1 MRIMTVPPRRIAAM
15 HARRP
20 FTPLLLSALLL
31 ALGACATTAPA
42 SVEIPP
48 GAEENVRTEAN
59 GDVITE
65 YRVNGELRVVQVQ
78 PSRGPA
84 YMLYVRDG
92 RVLSTR
98 EGDDP
103 PQTYF
108 KLFGW

>member
-1 MRIMTVPPRRIAAM
+1 M
-15 HARRP
+15 HASRLL
-20 FTPLLLSALLL
+20 PLLLLPALL
-31 ALGACATTAPA
+31 ALGACATTTPA
-42 SVEIPP
+42 TVEIPP

-78 PSRGPA
+78 PSRGPT
-84 YMLYVRDG
+84 YYLYAREG

>member
-1 MRIMTVPPRRIAAM
+1 M
-15 HARRP
+15 HASRLL
-20 FTPLLLSALLL
+20 TPLLLSSLL
-31 ALGACATTAPA
+31 ALVACASTSAPSA
-42 SVEIPP
+42 VEIPP

>member
-1 MRIMTVPPRRIAAM
+1 MPASR
-15 HARRP
+15 
-20 FTPLLLSALLL
+20 LLPSLVLPVLLGL
-31 ALGACATTAPA
+31 AACASTTAPA
-42 SVEIPP
+42 TVEIPP

-92 RVLSTR
+92 QVLSTR